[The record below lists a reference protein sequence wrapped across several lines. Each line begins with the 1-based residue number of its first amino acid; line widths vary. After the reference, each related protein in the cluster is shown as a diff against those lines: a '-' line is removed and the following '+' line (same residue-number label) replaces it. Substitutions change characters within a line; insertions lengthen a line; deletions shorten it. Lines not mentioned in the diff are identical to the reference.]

1 MTGSWRITRKEQRSW
16 SVPYKV
22 WLPWATYIFQGYAFH
37 EYPDVPPQA
46 ASHRCVRVPAW
57 DSEWLYGQIPLGT
70 LVTVRGA
77 PAEIARRS
85 SRGGRAPRRPG
96 YRGRPATADQTPDEL
111 FVGFAM
117 PSAGFQV
124 GAVRGRDVVL
134 AKGFEIDL
142 ARELGKRLAIP
153 RVRFVNEAL
162 FSTLLVAGRK
172 DWDLAIAQISVT
184 PARAQRVD
192 FSSPYL
198 SADQACSSASD

>member
-1 MTGSWRITRKEQRSW
+1 MPASRLARSAA
-16 SVPYKV
+16 
-22 WLPWATYIFQGYAFH
+22 ATSY
-37 EYPDVPPQA
+37 
-46 ASHRCVRVPAW
+46 SRR
-57 DSEWLYGQIPLGT
+57 DS
-70 LVTVRGA
+70 R
-77 PAEIARRS
+77 
-85 SRGGRAPRRPG
+85 
-96 YRGRPATADQTPDEL
+96 
-111 FVGFAM
+111 
-117 PSAGFQV
+117 
-124 GAVRGRDVVL
+124 
-134 AKGFEIDL
+134 IDL